1 MKNSNDNIPGGTGPK
16 TKAHVA
22 LCRER
27 VIAQLLKVLG
37 PQVFVRVTCHGV
49 LTCGWTKQITI
60 RSFPFENGF
69 VVGKAACLIVSK
81 SPIFSYPPTPWIV
94 AVTAI

>member
-1 MKNSNDNIPGGTGPK
+1 MTNHGCIKVTMKNSNNKIPGGTGPK

-37 PQVFVRVTCHGV
+37 PQVFVRVTCHCV
-49 LTCGWTKQITI
+49 LTCGWTKQTTI
-60 RSFPFENGF
+60 RSFPFENAF
-69 VVGKAACLIVSK
+69 VVGKPAPLITSK
-81 SPIFSYPPTPWIV
+81 SLIFS
-94 AVTAI
+94 